1 MPEASSPA
9 ELLRPDVVAKLGR
22 VDLVARTVVEGFIA
36 GLHRSVHHGLSV
48 DFDHH
53 REYSPGDDTRRLDW
67 RVWARSDRFYLKQF
81 EEETNTRVTLL
92 LDTSASMG
100 YGSAGITKLPYACY
114 LAAVLGDLGICPNEP
129 TGLGVFDG
137 EARPCF

>member
-1 MPEASSPA
+1 MAEITPA
-9 ELLRPDVVAKLGR
+9 AGLLWPDVVVKLNR

-36 GLHRSVHHGLSV
+36 GLHRGAHHGLSV
-48 DFDHH
+48 EFDHH

-67 RVWARSDRFYLKQF
+67 RVWARSDRFYLKQY

-100 YGSAGITKLPYACY
+100 YASRNISKLQYACY
-114 LAAVLGDLGICPNEP
+114 LAAAL
-129 TGLGVFDG
+129 
-137 EARPCF
+137 A